1 MHTLKDKVLS
11 IDTVDSLDKLSF
23 SKIIKENQ
31 QKIKASD
38 LLVKCLEA
46 EEVEYIF
53 GIPGEENADL
63 MISLLNSKIKF
74 ILTRHEQGAAFMAD
88 VYGRL
93 TGKVGVCLATLGPG
107 ATNLATGVANAN
119 MDRSRLLA
127 ITGQI
132 DSHLLHKES
141 HQNMDVITMFKPIT
155 KWNWSIRNAKNIPE
169 IIRRAF
175 KIALSEK
182 PGACHIELPQDI
194 AKRKSNIPPIIPQKI
209 HRSKANEGLI
219 KEAAEIILKSKK
231 PMIFIGNGCV
241 REDASAA
248 IRRFVEKTGICS
260 LNTFMAKGVIRDDH
274 ERHLRTI
281 GIKDADHA
289 LIAMN
294 EADVVIAIGLDLVE
308 YSPRNWNS
316 RLDKT
321 IIHIDFTPSEVY
333 TFYRPEV
340 EIVSDIEYAI
350 YSILEEMEKQK
361 NQDPQSI
368 MLPRKDI
375 PQIFRKIKQEIDIRT
390 ESFKDDTSYPIQ
402 PEKLVID
409 VRNSLEEKDIILS
422 DVGAHKLW
430 ISKTY
435 KTYEPNTCIIPNGF
449 CSMGFALPGA
459 IAAKL
464 VHPQRN
470 VVAMC
475 GDAGFL
481 MNVQELETAAR
492 LKIPIIIIV
501 WCDKDLGLISL
512 KQLDEFGRTSN
523 TKFNN
528 PDFVTL
534 AKSFGAIGY
543 HVKSVKEFEEKL
555 EDAKQEKELPTI
567 IAVDVNYS
575 RNRILLDD
583 SYTEYVSSLKNGL

>member
-1 MHTLKDKVLS
+1 MHILNDSNLLIDSDKSLESSTSLKSVK
-11 IDTVDSLDKLSF
+11 
-23 SKIIKENQ
+23 

-38 LLVKCLEA
+38 LLVKCLET

-63 MISLLNSKIKF
+63 MISLLDSKIKF

-107 ATNLATGVANAN
+107 ATNLVTGVANAN

-127 ITGQI
+127 ITGQK

-141 HQNMDVITMFKPIT
+141 HQNMDAITMFKPIT

-169 IIRRAF
+169 IVRRAF

-182 PGACHIELPQDI
+182 PGATHIELPQDI
-194 AKRKSNIPPIIPQKI
+194 AKRKSNIPPITPQKI
-209 HRSKANEGLI
+209 RRPKANEDLI
-219 KEAAEIILKSKK
+219 KEAAEIILQAKK
-231 PMIFIGNGCV
+231 PMLFIGNGCI
-241 REDASAA
+241 REDASEA
-248 IRRFVEKTGICS
+248 IRRFAERTGICS
-260 LNTFMAKGVIRDDH
+260 MNTFMAKGVIRDDQ

-289 LIAMN
+289 LLAMK
-294 EADVVIAIGLDLVE
+294 EADVVIAVGLDLVE
-308 YSPRNWNS
+308 YSPISWNS
-316 RLDKT
+316 DLNKT

-340 EIVSDIEYAI
+340 EIVSDIEHAI
-350 YSILEEMEKQK
+350 NAILEEMERQQKQH
-361 NQDPQSI
+361 PESI
-368 MLPRKDI
+368 NLPRKDI
-375 PQIFRKIKQEIDIRT
+375 PETFERIRQEVDIRT
-390 ESFKDDTSYPIQ
+390 ESFKNDDSYPIQ
-402 PEKLVID
+402 PEKLVVD
-409 VRNSLEEKDIILS
+409 VRDALDETDIVLS

-430 ISKTY
+430 ISKIY

-449 CSMGFALPGA
+449 CSMGFAVPGA
-459 IAAKL
+459 IAAKI
-464 VHPQRN
+464 VYPDRN
-470 VVAMC
+470 IVAMC

-492 LKIPIIIIV
+492 LKIPIIIVI
-501 WCDKDLGLISL
+501 WCDRDLGLISL
-512 KQLDEFGRTSN
+512 KQLDEFGKTSH
-523 TKFNN
+523 TKFDN
-528 PDFVTL
+528 PDFVYL
-534 AKSFGAIGY
+534 AKSFGAIGH

-555 EDAKQEKELPTI
+555 QEAKLEKERVTI

-575 RNRILLDD
+575 RNRVLIDD
-583 SYTEYVSSLKNGL
+583 SFSAPDST

>member
-1 MHTLKDKVLS
+1 MLIDADK
-11 IDTVDSLDKLSF
+11 SLEQSTSP
-23 SKIIKENQ
+23 SKPVN

-38 LLVKCLEA
+38 LLVKCLET

-63 MISLLNSKIKF
+63 MISLMDSKIKF

-107 ATNLATGVANAN
+107 ATNLVTGVANAN
-119 MDRSRLLA
+119 MDRSRLIA
-127 ITGQI
+127 ITGQK

-141 HQNMDVITMFKPIT
+141 HQNMDAITMFKPIT

-169 IIRRAF
+169 IVRRAF

-182 PGACHIELPQDI
+182 PGATHIELPQDI

-209 HRSKANEGLI
+209 RRSKANEDLI
-219 KEAAEIILKSKK
+219 KEAAEIILQAKR
-231 PMIFIGNGCV
+231 PMLFIGNGCI
-241 REDASAA
+241 REDASEA
-248 IRRFVEKTGICS
+248 IRRFAERTGICS
-260 LNTFMAKGVIRDDH
+260 MNTFMAKGVIRDDQ

-289 LIAMN
+289 LLAMK
-294 EADVVIAIGLDLVE
+294 EADVVIAVGLDLVE
-308 YSPRNWNS
+308 YSPISWNS
-316 RLDKT
+316 ELNKT

-350 YSILEEMEKQK
+350 NAILDEMEREQKQH
-361 NQDPQSI
+361 PESI
-368 MLPRKDI
+368 DLPRKDI
-375 PQIFRKIKQEIDIRT
+375 PETFERIRQEVDTRT
-390 ESFKDDTSYPIQ
+390 ESFKNDNSYPIQ
-402 PEKLVID
+402 PEKLVSD
-409 VRNSLEEKDIILS
+409 VRDALDEKDIVLS

-430 ISKTY
+430 ISKIY

-449 CSMGFALPGA
+449 CSMGFAVPGA
-459 IAAKL
+459 IAAKI
-464 VHPQRN
+464 VYPERN

-481 MNVQELETAAR
+481 MNVQELETATR
-492 LKIPIIIIV
+492 LKIPIIIVI
-501 WCDKDLGLISL
+501 WCDRDLGLISL
-512 KQLDEFGRTSN
+512 KQLDEFGKTSH
-523 TKFNN
+523 TKFDN
-528 PDFVTL
+528 PDFVYL
-534 AKSFGAIGY
+534 AKSFGAVGH

-555 EDAKQEKELPTI
+555 QEAKLEKEKVTI

-583 SYTEYVSSLKNGL
+583 NFA

>member
-1 MHTLKDKVLS
+1 MESLPLDDKHE
-11 IDTVDSLDKLSF
+11 KM
-23 SKIIKENQ
+23 
-31 QKIKASD
+31 KASD

-53 GIPGEENADL
+53 GIPGEENADM
-63 MISLLNSKIKF
+63 MISLLESKIKF

-127 ITGQI
+127 ITGQK

-155 KWNWSIRNAKNIPE
+155 KWNWSMRNPKNIPE
-169 IIRRAF
+169 IVRRAF

-182 PGACHIELPQDI
+182 PGATHIELPQDI
-194 AKRKSNIPPIIPQKI
+194 AKGKSNIPPIIPQKI
-209 HRSKANEGLI
+209 FRAKANETLI
-219 KEAAEIILKSKK
+219 SNAASIIMQAKRPIL
-231 PMIFIGNGCV
+231 FIGNGCI
-241 REDASAA
+241 REDASTA
-248 IRRFVEKTGICS
+248 IRRFSEETGICS
-260 LNTFMAKGVIRDDH
+260 MNTFMAKGVIRDDH

-281 GIKDADHA
+281 GIKEADHA
-289 LIAMN
+289 LLAMK
-294 EADVVIAIGLDLVE
+294 EADVVIAVGLDLVE
-308 YSPRNWNS
+308 YSPKSWNS
-316 RLDKT
+316 NLDKI
-321 IIHIDFTPSEVY
+321 IIHVDFTPSEVY

-350 YSILEEMEKQK
+350 DSILDEMKKQK
-361 NQDPQSI
+361 QKYPNSFV
-368 MLPRKDI
+368 LPRKEI
-375 PQIFRKIKQEIDIRT
+375 PEVFSRIKEEVEIRS
-390 ESFKDDTSYPIQ
+390 ESFRDDFSYPIQ

-409 VRNSLEEKDIILS
+409 VRNALDEKDIVLS
-422 DVGAHKLW
+422 DVGAHKMW
-430 ISKTY
+430 IAKIYQTF
-435 KTYEPNTCIIPNGF
+435 EPNTCIIPNGF

-459 IAAKL
+459 MAAKI
-464 VHPQRN
+464 VFPQRN
-470 VVAMC
+470 IVAMC

-481 MNVQELETAAR
+481 MNVQELETAVR
-492 LKIPIIIIV
+492 LKIPMIVIV

-512 KQLDEFGRTSN
+512 KQLDEFGKTGYTN
-523 TKFNN
+523 FEN

-534 AKSFGAIGY
+534 ANSFGARGY
-543 HVKSVKEFEEKL
+543 HVKSVKEFEDVL
-555 EDAKQEKELPTI
+555 EQAKQEKEKPTI

-583 SYTEYVSSLKNGL
+583 NFSEYLSNLKNYG

>member
-1 MHTLKDKVLS
+1 MHILVSETNIVESLPLDDKHE
-11 IDTVDSLDKLSF
+11 KM
-23 SKIIKENQ
+23 
-31 QKIKASD
+31 KASD

-53 GIPGEENADL
+53 GIPGEENADM
-63 MISLLNSKIKF
+63 MISLLESKIKF

-127 ITGQI
+127 ITGQK

-155 KWNWSIRNAKNIPE
+155 KWNWSIRNPKNIPE
-169 IIRRAF
+169 IVRRAF

-182 PGACHIELPQDI
+182 PGATHIELPQDI
-194 AKRKSNIPPIIPQKI
+194 AKGKSNIPPIIPQKI
-209 HRSKANEGLI
+209 FRAKANETLI
-219 KEAAEIILKSKK
+219 SNAASIIMQAKRPIL
-231 PMIFIGNGCV
+231 FIGNGCI
-241 REDASAA
+241 REDASTA
-248 IRRFVEKTGICS
+248 IRRFSEETGICS
-260 LNTFMAKGVIRDDH
+260 MNTFMAKGVIRDDH

-281 GIKDADHA
+281 GIKEADHA
-289 LIAMN
+289 LLAMK
-294 EADVVIAIGLDLVE
+294 EADVVIAVGLDLVE
-308 YSPRNWNS
+308 YSPKSWNS
-316 RLDKT
+316 NLDKI
-321 IIHIDFTPSEVY
+321 IIHVDFTPSEVY

-350 YSILEEMEKQK
+350 DSILDEMKKQK
-361 NQDPQSI
+361 QKYPNSFV
-368 MLPRKDI
+368 LPRKEI
-375 PQIFRKIKQEIDIRT
+375 PEVFSRIKEEVEIRS
-390 ESFKDDTSYPIQ
+390 ESFRDDFSYPIQ

-409 VRNSLEEKDIILS
+409 VRNALDEKDIVLS
-422 DVGAHKLW
+422 DVGAHKMW
-430 ISKTY
+430 IAKIYQTF
-435 KTYEPNTCIIPNGF
+435 EPNTCIIPNGF

-459 IAAKL
+459 MAAKI
-464 VHPQRN
+464 VFPQRN
-470 VVAMC
+470 IVAMC

-481 MNVQELETAAR
+481 MNVQELETAVR
-492 LKIPIIIIV
+492 LKIPMIVIV

-512 KQLDEFGRTSN
+512 KQLDEFGKTGYTN
-523 TKFNN
+523 FEN

-534 AKSFGAIGY
+534 ANSFGARGY
-543 HVKSVKEFEEKL
+543 HVKSVKEFEDVL
-555 EDAKQEKELPTI
+555 EQAKQEKEKPTI

-583 SYTEYVSSLKNGL
+583 NFSEYLSNLKNYG

>member
-1 MHTLKDKVLS
+1 MDADKSLKQSTLS
-11 IDTVDSLDKLSF
+11 
-23 SKIIKENQ
+23 SKRIN

-38 LLVKCLEA
+38 LLVKCLET

-63 MISLLNSKIKF
+63 MISLLDSKIKF

-107 ATNLATGVANAN
+107 ATNLVTGVANAN

-127 ITGQI
+127 ITGQK

-141 HQNMDVITMFKPIT
+141 HQNMDAITMFKPIT

-169 IIRRAF
+169 IVRRAF

-182 PGACHIELPQDI
+182 PGATHIELPQDI

-209 HRSKANEGLI
+209 RRSKANEDLI
-219 KEAAEIILKSKK
+219 KEAAEIILQAKR
-231 PMIFIGNGCV
+231 PMLFIGNGCI
-241 REDASAA
+241 REDASEA
-248 IRRFVEKTGICS
+248 IRRFAERTGICS
-260 LNTFMAKGVIRDDH
+260 MNTFMAKGVIRDDQ

-289 LIAMN
+289 LLAMK
-294 EADVVIAIGLDLVE
+294 EADVVIAVGLDLVE
-308 YSPRNWNS
+308 YSPISWNS
-316 RLDKT
+316 ELNKT

-340 EIVSDIEYAI
+340 EIISDIEYAI
-350 YSILEEMEKQK
+350 NAILDEIERQQKQHPESI
-361 NQDPQSI
+361 D
-368 MLPRKDI
+368 LPRKDI
-375 PQIFRKIKQEIDIRT
+375 PETFERIRQEVDIRT
-390 ESFKDDTSYPIQ
+390 ESFKNDNSYPIQ
-402 PEKLVID
+402 PEKLVSD
-409 VRNSLEEKDIILS
+409 VRDALDEKDIVLS

-430 ISKTY
+430 ISKIY

-449 CSMGFALPGA
+449 CSMGFAVPGA
-459 IAAKL
+459 IAAKI
-464 VHPQRN
+464 VYPDRN

-481 MNVQELETAAR
+481 MNVQELETATR
-492 LKIPIIIIV
+492 LKIPIIIVI
-501 WCDKDLGLISL
+501 WCDRDLGLISL
-512 KQLDEFGRTSN
+512 KQLDEFGKTSH
-523 TKFNN
+523 TKFDN
-528 PDFVTL
+528 PDFVYL
-534 AKSFGAIGY
+534 AKSFGAVGH

-555 EDAKQEKELPTI
+555 QEAKLEKEKVTI

-583 SYTEYVSSLKNGL
+583 NFA

>member
-1 MHTLKDKVLS
+1 MHILVSETNIVESLPLDDKHE
-11 IDTVDSLDKLSF
+11 KM
-23 SKIIKENQ
+23 
-31 QKIKASD
+31 KASD

-53 GIPGEENADL
+53 GIPGEENADM
-63 MISLLNSKIKF
+63 MISLLESKIKF

-127 ITGQI
+127 ITGQK

-155 KWNWSIRNAKNIPE
+155 KWNWSIRNPKNIPE
-169 IIRRAF
+169 IVRRAF

-182 PGACHIELPQDI
+182 PGATHIELPQDI
-194 AKRKSNIPPIIPQKI
+194 AKGKSNIPPIIPQKI
-209 HRSKANEGLI
+209 FRAKANETLI
-219 KEAAEIILKSKK
+219 SNAASIIMQAKRPIL
-231 PMIFIGNGCV
+231 FIGNGCI
-241 REDASAA
+241 REDASTA
-248 IRRFVEKTGICS
+248 IRRFSEETGICS
-260 LNTFMAKGVIRDDH
+260 MNTFMAKGVIRDDH

-281 GIKDADHA
+281 GIKEADHA
-289 LIAMN
+289 LLAMK
-294 EADVVIAIGLDLVE
+294 EADVVIAVGLDLVE
-308 YSPRNWNS
+308 YSPKSWNS
-316 RLDKT
+316 NLDKI
-321 IIHIDFTPSEVY
+321 IIHVDFTPSEVY

-350 YSILEEMEKQK
+350 DSILDEMKKQK
-361 NQDPQSI
+361 QKYPNSFV
-368 MLPRKDI
+368 LPRKEI
-375 PQIFRKIKQEIDIRT
+375 PEVFSRIKEEVEIRS
-390 ESFKDDTSYPIQ
+390 ESFRDDFSYPIQ

-409 VRNSLEEKDIILS
+409 VRNALDEKDIVLS
-422 DVGAHKLW
+422 DVGAHKMW
-430 ISKTY
+430 IAKIY
-435 KTYEPNTCIIPNGF
+435 KTFEPNTCIIPNGF

-459 IAAKL
+459 MAAKI
-464 VHPQRN
+464 VFPQRN
-470 VVAMC
+470 IVAMC

-481 MNVQELETAAR
+481 MNVQELETAVR
-492 LKIPIIIIV
+492 LKIPMIVIV

-512 KQLDEFGRTSN
+512 KQLDEFGKTGYTN
-523 TKFNN
+523 FEN

-534 AKSFGAIGY
+534 ANSFGARGY
-543 HVKSVKEFEEKL
+543 HVKSVKEFEDVL
-555 EDAKQEKELPTI
+555 EQAKQEKEKPTI

-583 SYTEYVSSLKNGL
+583 NFSEYLSNLKNYG